1 MKNKNGKQ
9 LRKRGC
15 ALFFAAALFV
25 AGIGSAPIV
34 GEAAPYGEA
43 GSNPTYEDKIWY
55 EKDTTAFNAL
65 WTESTK
71 GVPTKDGYVFGG
83 WCTQNKDGET
93 YTMLTEETASE
104 AMKNNTEV
112 YAKYVPAYVLSV
124 RAQVDTD
131 TYTKEAERE
140 EKKDEEGKLTKAGSI
155 RLVSATDS
163 KEYQKVGFDVYLGG
177 KTANKVW
184 ADAEKTKPLETNKV
198 YNRIQTADD
207 KKVDATTAFGTHAE
221 FLSVWKLDKIVKD
234 NDTKIMKVTPY
245 WITLDGTKVTGLT
258 KYVHME
264 DGYKSH
270 MYVSVPITLRATEEV
285 AAGMVTVTYPEGLE
299 LIRTDKEVEDGD
311 IFPAGQMSYKCDP
324 DTRTIQFVANGKN
337 TEDEI
342 SASGLYANLR
352 FKKTAEISG
361 HLEFTFSG
369 EQFCNWNEEIV
380 NDINAWDIQY

>member
-1 MKNKNGKQ
+1 MMKNRNGKQ

-25 AGIGSAPIV
+25 AGIGSVPIV
-34 GEAAPYGEA
+34 GEAAPYGNAAGDTYQDEILYEEA
-43 GSNPTYEDKIWY
+43 
-55 EKDTTAFNAL
+55 TTSFRTL

-71 GVPTKDGYVFGG
+71 GLPTKDGYVFGG
-83 WCTQNKDGET
+83 WCTQNEDGAT
-93 YTMLTEETASE
+93 YTMLTEAAAATAKTSG
-104 AMKNNTEV
+104 AEV

-124 RAQVDTD
+124 RGQVDTK
-131 TYTKEAERE
+131 TYTSEAARTES
-140 EKKDEEGKLTKAGSI
+140 GSI

-163 KEYQKVGFDVYLGG
+163 KEYQSVGFDVYLGSYLVKNEDG
-177 KTANKVW
+177 S
-184 ADAEKTKPLETNKV
+184 DLMTNKV
-198 YNRIQTADD
+198 YNHIATPNGTT
-207 KKVDATTAFGTHAE
+207 DATTAFGKQAQ
-221 FLSVWKLDKIVKD
+221 FLSVWKLDKITKD
-234 NDTKIMKVTPY
+234 KDAKIMKVTPY
-245 WITLDGTKVTGLT
+245 WITMDGTKVTGLT

-264 DGYKSH
+264 DGYQSH

>member
-1 MKNKNGKQ
+1 MKNRNGKQ

-65 WTESTK
+65 WSESTK

-83 WCTQNKDGET
+83 WCTQNDDGET
-93 YTMLTEETASE
+93 YTMLTETTAAE
-104 AMKNNTEV
+104 IADGTDV

-124 RAQVDTD
+124 RGQVDTD
-131 TYTKEAERE
+131 TYKSGESRTN
-140 EKKDEEGKLTKAGSI
+140 TGSI

-177 KTANKVW
+177 KTENKVW
-184 ADAEKTKPLETNKV
+184 ADTEKTKPLETNKV
-198 YNRIQTADD
+198 YNYIQTADD
-207 KKVDATTAFGTHAE
+207 KEVDATTAFGTHAH

-234 NDTKIMKVTPY
+234 NDTKIIKVTPY

-264 DGYKSH
+264 DGYLSH
-270 MYVSVPITLRATEEV
+270 MYVSVPITLSSESSV

-299 LIRTDKEVEDGD
+299 LIGAENGEVEDGD

-352 FKKTAEISG
+352 FKKTTEISG

-369 EQFCNWNEEIV
+369 EQFCNWKEEDVSGIK
-380 NDINAWDIQY
+380 AWDIQY